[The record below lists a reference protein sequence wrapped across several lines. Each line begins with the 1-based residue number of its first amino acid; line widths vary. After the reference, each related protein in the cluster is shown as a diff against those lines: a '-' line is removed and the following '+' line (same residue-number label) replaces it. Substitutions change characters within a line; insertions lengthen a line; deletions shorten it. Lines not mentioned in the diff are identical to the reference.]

1 MEATEQLSRSGL
13 AESSPG
19 RMQPFVGYRPSP
31 IYFAA
36 IFGWTMMAM
45 SAAMVAIVRWPLG
58 GPHWLVLVKALLLPA
73 AFIACATLLA
83 VRHVERGGAY
93 AALLGSTIAV
103 IFLPCLAWLN
113 GLLADVVIYPVFV
126 GLLAA
131 GILQTASAA
140 RAMPASKWI
149 IAVASGCLAGFGY
162 FLVINSRGFGSV
174 ITLEQALT
182 GILQMDIIFHASIAN
197 MLVNYGVSSTGIDGL
212 VPIKYHVLSHIWLGC
227 ISLWLGVPTLE
238 GYSIGGQIIGVP
250 MLLFSLSL
258 AIHLFRR
265 AGEGLANG
273 ALLTLGSLLL
283 LFAADLW
290 GWTSYLVSESYFLAM
305 ILFLLTLPLLAEIAD
320 TERRR
325 HLGLQL
331 AVLCVAGLLILLS
344 KISVGAVLAGPVG
357 FLLWR
362 RMGWT
367 PLSMLKLAFPLG
379 LLVIIAVM
387 VISPGTGNVM
397 QAFQPFGFVREH
409 PRGAWPNIV
418 ANLLLLA
425 TAYSV
430 WQRGAVRDRRCAE
443 VAAMIA
449 IASIIPVLLINVPG
463 GSNYYFVNVG
473 TWMAIV
479 FICAYVGP
487 PVERAFPDP
496 RAPGLVVAAILL
508 VALATDE
515 KRNSAYRLGA
525 MFAELQARVRLVTGE
540 SPVAETT
547 TRQRLIALLTPGHQA
562 RYALASDIKRTPGAR
577 SRETLLAMG
586 MAQAHRAAAFAPPEN
601 RAFWTNA
608 VECRA
613 DPLFVPAMI
622 GAPMLKGLNP
632 LNCKREPY
640 YGFADYKDSYSE
652 PLSDQQLC
660 AQAAPWKID
669 TVFILG
675 SPDSGRRLNCK

>member
-1 MEATEQLSRSGL
+1 MLPL
-13 AESSPG
+13 
-19 RMQPFVGYRPSP
+19 VGDRPSP

-36 IFGWTMMAM
+36 IFGWTMMAV
-45 SAAMVAIVRWPLG
+45 STAMVAIVRWPLG
-58 GPHWLVLVKALLLPA
+58 SPHWFVFAKALLLPG
-73 AFIACATLLA
+73 AFIACATLLT

-93 AALLGSTIAV
+93 GVLLGSMIAV

-131 GILQTASAA
+131 GILQTVSAA
-140 RAMPASKWI
+140 RAVPASKWI
-149 IAVASGCLAGFGY
+149 FAVACGCLAGFGY
-162 FLVINSRGFGSV
+162 FLVINSRGYGSV
-174 ITLEQALT
+174 LTPEQALT
-182 GILQMDIIFHASIAN
+182 GILQMDTIFHASISN
-197 MLVNYGVSSTGIDGL
+197 MLMNYGVSSTGIDGL

-227 ISLWLGVPTLE
+227 IRLWLGVPTLE
-238 GYSIGGQIIGVP
+238 AYAIGGQVIGVP

-265 AGEGLANG
+265 SGEGPVNG
-273 ALLTLGSLLL
+273 ALMTLGSLLL
-283 LFAADLW
+283 LFVADLW

-331 AVLCVAGLLILLS
+331 ALLCVAGLLILLS
-344 KISVGAVLAGPVG
+344 KISVGAVLACPVG

-362 RMGWT
+362 RTGWT
-367 PLSMLKLAFPLG
+367 PLGMLKLAVPLG
-379 LLVIIAVM
+379 LLLIVAV
-387 VISPGTGNVM
+387 VVTSPGTGGVVE
-397 QAFQPFGFVREH
+397 ALQPFGFLREH

-418 ANLLLLA
+418 ANLLLLG
-425 TAYSV
+425 TAWLV
-430 WQRGAVRDRRCAE
+430 WQRGALRDRRCAE
-443 VAAMIA
+443 AAAMMA
-449 IASIIPVLLINVPG
+449 IASIVPVLLINVPG

-479 FICAYVGP
+479 FIYAYVGP
-487 PVERAFPDP
+487 SVERALPDP
-496 RAPGLVVAAILL
+496 RAPVLVVAAILL
-508 VALATDE
+508 IALATDE
-515 KRNSAYRLGA
+515 KRKSAYRLGA
-525 MFAELQARVRLVTGE
+525 MLAELQARVRLVTGE
-540 SPVAETT
+540 GPAAETT

-562 RYALASDIKRTPGAR
+562 RYALASDMTRTPGAR
-577 SRETLLAMG
+577 SRETLLGMG
-586 MAQAHRAAAFAPPEN
+586 MAQAHRAAAFAPPDN
-601 RAFWTNA
+601 RAFWSNA

-613 DPLFVPAMI
+613 DPLFVPAII

-660 AQAAPWKID
+660 ARAAPWKID
-669 TVFILG
+669 TVFILA
-675 SPDSGRRLNCK
+675 SPDSGRKLSCK